1 MGRNKIILGCQWGD
15 EGKGKIVD
23 LLAEKADITARFQG
37 GANAGHTICVGDKK
51 YILHLI
57 PSGIIHPGKECVI
70 GNGVVLDP
78 FAFKEELDFL
88 ASQGIDYKDRLWV
101 SPAANLVLPY
111 HKLID
116 AVDEKNRGTEGLGTT
131 KRGIGPAYVDKVAR
145 DGIRVA
151 DMFAPDRLKKRLEY
165 QHKLKGKYLTGSDD
179 ERADL
184 DRTYHELLK
193 LAEIF
198 KPLVVDI
205 SIFLSQAFKDGK
217 SILFEGAQGSLLDV
231 DLGTYPFAT
240 SSNTTIG
247 GALTGLGVSH
257 KMIDEVVGVVKAYTT
272 RVGAGPFPT
281 ELVDDIGE
289 QLRHHGDEYGAS
301 TGRPRRCGW
310 LDLVVLRNSVRING
324 VDSIAIT
331 KLDVLDQLDEI
342 NVCTGYRLNGKEMTE
357 VPLDLAEL
365 SHVKPTYTTLKGWKT
380 DTTGTTE
387 FASLPKN
394 AQDYL
399 NYIAKDLG
407 VRICLVST
415 GAKRS
420 ETIFVST

>member
-1 MGRNKIILGCQWGD
+1 MNKNKVVIGCQWGD

-23 LLAEKADITARFQG
+23 LLAAESDITARFQG
-37 GANAGHTICVGDKK
+37 GANAGHTICVDDKK

-78 FAFKEELDFL
+78 FGFKEELEFL
-88 ASQGIDYKDRLWV
+88 SSQGISYHGRLWV

-116 AVDEKNRGTEGLGTT
+116 AVEEKSRGTASLGTT
-131 KRGIGPAYVDKVAR
+131 QRGIGPAYVDKVAR
-145 DGIRVA
+145 HGIRLA
-151 DMFAPDRLKKRLEY
+151 DIMVPDRLRKRLEY
-165 QHKLKGKYLTGSDD
+165 QRVIKSKYLTGSDD

-184 DRTYHELLK
+184 DRTYEELLK
-193 LAEIF
+193 LTDLF
-198 KPLVVDI
+198 KPLMIDV
-205 SIFLSQAFKDGK
+205 SLFLHKAHRGGK
-217 SILFEGAQGSLLDV
+217 TILFEGAQGALLDV

-240 SSNTTIG
+240 SSNTTTG
-247 GALTGLGVSH
+247 GALTGLGIGV
-257 KMIDEVVGVVKAYTT
+257 KMIDEVVGVIKAYTT

-281 ELVDDIGE
+281 ELIDETGE
-289 QLRHHGDEYGAS
+289 ELRRIGDEFGAT

-310 LDLVVLRNSVRING
+310 LDLVSLRHVVRING
-324 VDSIAIT
+324 VDSIAVT
-331 KLDVLDQLDEI
+331 KLDVLDNMSEI
-342 NVCTGYRLNGKEMTE
+342 KVCTAYEFRGEQITE

-365 SHVKPTYTTLKGWKT
+365 AYAKPVYTTLPGWEK
-380 DTTGTTE
+380 DTTGTTRFE
-387 FASLPKN
+387 NLPQK

-407 VRICLVST
+407 VRICIVST
-415 GAKRS
+415 GAKRK
-420 ETIFVST
+420 ETISIPT